1 MTRAGNNHFGIKCHG
16 WTGRRVYHDDDARGE
31 CFRAYD
37 NARQSYEDHS
47 RFLAKQSRYA
57 RLFDHKR
64 TDYRSWAHGLKACG
78 YATNPQYATKL
89 IQIIELYNLNQYDR
103 ATSFD
108 RFMAR
113 HASTDKPAP
122 DGSIHVI
129 KFYNKNYYV
138 MAKTGDTFAELS
150 REMGISARKLARYNE
165 RGKKDVLANGD
176 VIYLKKKQKRAEK
189 QFRRTPHIVR
199 AGESMYS
206 IAQLYGIRLKSL
218 YKMNHL
224 QPDYEIQVGDRLRVR

>member
-1 MTRAGNNHFGIKCHG
+1 
-16 WTGRRVYHDDDARGE
+16 
-31 CFRAYD
+31 
-37 NARQSYEDHS
+37 
-47 RFLAKQSRYA
+47 
-57 RLFDHKR
+57 
-64 TDYRSWAHGLKACG
+64 
-78 YATNPQYATKL
+78 
-89 IQIIELYNLNQYDR
+89 
-103 ATSFD
+103 
-108 RFMAR
+108 
-113 HASTDKPAP
+113 
-122 DGSIHVI
+122 
-129 KFYNKNYYV
+129 

-150 REMGISARKLARYNE
+150 CEMGISARKLARYNE